1 MSFVDLSLYD
11 KPTTKA
17 TKPGIELIDNHSG
30 ERRIIVDT
38 GEGSER
44 LMVDFLKGKRNLE
57 SIPGI
62 VVRNN
67 IDGRQDLVDLGI
79 D

>member
-1 MSFVDLSLYD
+1 
-11 KPTTKA
+11 
-17 TKPGIELIDNHSG
+17 
-30 ERRIIVDT
+30 
-38 GEGSER
+38 
-44 LMVDFLKGKRNLE
+44 MVDFLKGKRNLE